1 MEPHAITDNEAR
13 WTDDFQPRRPRA
25 SPRSTPRQSCTP
37 DLEEGVEPGDS
48 TSSSGRES
56 PLTRG
61 RTGWIGAPVRQD
73 ELPPSASV
81 RRRAGPSS
89 IDVDDHRCS
98 HRLMSKDL
106 SASPEELDS
115 SILESYPTG
124 EVNLNVA
131 EILSEASGTVE
142 GSVDWSGFAG
152 HRDTFGLVQMHG
164 GLAAAAPR
172 RSLGQQPGL
181 PRTFFQRLE
190 RHVDFDTYLSI
201 RLSCRCWSA
210 AISSVRPPR
219 FATVASVLPVEII
232 QRICAQL
239 SPIDFNAARHICR
252 AWMLASLSYGLLV
265 QMLQRGGWWSAARA
279 DMARMEERSPRR
291 MLGGEWLLSKRL
303 STECSLR
310 ADWTGNGLG
319 GGIHDGSTPS
329 VLEPSLNPSNGRLA
343 FESFTLDS
351 EVDFSTALSS
361 DGHGTEEKLDASGSR
376 FTFSVCGRYLLVT
389 KDCTIYIYSLNSQAS
404 TTDRAQSPSPV
415 ERLTSLV
422 CSHRVLAVSMDT
434 SSGRFAV
441 AALLQGR
448 VGFVCDLREL
458 GTVSHRSICD
468 AYRWDP
474 VFSALREHQDPVVA
488 DPTGLSG
495 GVHDGRFSTP
505 VPPGPTETLSQ
516 RKSSDY
522 STDAPSPPYPSAMRS
537 NMPVVPELSS
547 VFYHLGSG
555 IDSPISVAICA
566 QRRCVAFGCSGAV
579 ELHWVDAFTGQE
591 LNRRFS
597 IPTGAEILY
606 FFPERNEERKIK
618 LVGSGAVPAVWGVAG
633 KEGRL
638 ESARDDPSA
647 AGGIDYY
654 NAIPLSDGAHVL
666 FADRSSAQLC
676 LGIETPPT
684 TMTIDAGY
692 MRLDT
697 RVIFDGPLAENGNRG
712 RTAPRIYETAR
723 DLRWGGRVVVGFG
736 DEVWVFAVPGDTL
749 KEGRAGERGN
759 QNEENEDDDGEAR
772 TSVLRIRGIRVGEV
786 ESLAGVGIC
795 ADGGGV
801 LVRGIGRAG
810 LFKEWRLTSRA
821 GNVKRWVVRNDGSVV
836 AREANLDEPVS
847 GAAVERDADG
857 DVVMRD
863 YIPRDSSSCYHDE
876 AAMGGE
882 SAHYDDDDDD
892 DSEGGV
898 AIEFDLDGDVVMQD
912 VGVCHGGGRGEE
924 EDEEHLDEGYFSDDT
939 GLGWGTVA
947 IHPADA
953 GCPAR
958 RDEWMEMGA
967 RIWRDG
973 EDDLWELSR
982 VEVEVFGGCKG

>member
-1 MEPHAITDNEAR
+1 MDPHAIITDNEAR
-13 WTDDFQPRRPRA
+13 WTDDDFQPRRPRA
-25 SPRSTPRQSCTP
+25 SPRPTPRRSRTP
-37 DLEEGVEPGDS
+37 DPEEEDVEPGDS

-56 PLTRG
+56 PLVRG
-61 RTGWIGAPVRQD
+61 RTGWIGAPLKQD

-142 GSVDWSGFAG
+142 GGSVGWSGFAG
-152 HRDTFGLVQMHG
+152 HRDTFGLVRMHG
-164 GLAAAAPR
+164 GLAAAAAAAAVPR
-172 RSLGQQPGL
+172 RSLGQPPGL
-181 PRTFFQRLE
+181 PRTFFRRLG

-219 FATVASVLPVEII
+219 FATGASVLPVEII

-252 AWMLASLSYGLLV
+252 AWMLASLRYELLV
-265 QMLQRGGWWSAARA
+265 QMLQSGGWWSAARA
-279 DMARMEERSPRR
+279 DITLMEEGSPRR
-291 MLGGEWLLSKRL
+291 MLGREWLLSKRL

-310 ADWTGNGLG
+310 ADWMGNGLS
-319 GGIHDGSTPS
+319 GGIRDGSTPS
-329 VLEPSLNPSNGRLA
+329 VLEPASNPTNSRLA

-351 EVDFSTALSS
+351 EVEFSAALSS
-361 DGHGTEEKLDASGSR
+361 DRHAADEKLDASGSR

-389 KDCTIYIYSLNSQAS
+389 EDCTIYIYSLNSHAS
-404 TTDRAQSPSPV
+404 ITDRAQSLSPI
-415 ERLTSLV
+415 ERLTNLV
-422 CSHRVLAVSMDT
+422 CPHRVLAVSMDT
-434 SSGRFAV
+434 SSSRFAV
-441 AALLQGR
+441 AALLQDR
-448 VGFVCDLREL
+448 VGLVYDLGEL
-458 GTVSHRSICD
+458 GAVSHRSICD

-474 VFSALREHQDPVVA
+474 GFSALREHQDPVLA
-488 DPTGLSG
+488 NPMGSSG
-495 GVHDGRFSTP
+495 GAYDGRFSAP
-505 VPPGPTETLSQ
+505 VAPGPTETLSQ

-522 STDAPSPPYPSAMRS
+522 STDAQPPPYPSATRS

-555 IDSPISVAICA
+555 IDSPVSVAICA

-579 ELHWVDAFTGQE
+579 ELHWVDAFTGQG

-597 IPTGAEILY
+597 IPAGGEILY
-606 FFPERNEERKIK
+606 FFPERKEGRKMR
-618 LVGSGAVPAVWGVAG
+618 LVGSGAVPAVGGVAG
-633 KEGRL
+633 EGGQL
-638 ESARDDPSA
+638 ESARANLSA
-647 AGGIDYY
+647 AGRIDYY
-654 NAIPLSDGAHVL
+654 NAIPLSDGTHVL
-666 FADRSSAQLC
+666 FADRTSAQLC

-692 MRLDT
+692 LRLET
-697 RVIFDGPLAENGNRG
+697 RVIFDGPLMENGNRG
-712 RTAPRIYETAR
+712 RTVPRIYETAR

-736 DEVWVFAVPGDTL
+736 DEVWVFAVPGDAL
-749 KEGRAGERGN
+749 KERRAGERGN
-759 QNEENEDDDGEAR
+759 KNEENEDDDGETR
-772 TSVLRIRGIRVGEV
+772 TSVLRIGGVRVGEV
-786 ESLAGVGIC
+786 ESLAAVDIC

-810 LFKEWRLTSRA
+810 LFKEWRLTGRA
-821 GNVKRWVVRNDGSVV
+821 ENVKRWVVQNDGSVV
-836 AREANLDEPVS
+836 AREDKLDEAVS
-847 GAAVERDADG
+847 GAAAERDADG

-863 YIPRDSSSCYHDE
+863 YIPRDSSSCYHDGE
-876 AAMGGE
+876 VMGSE

-892 DSEGGV
+892 DGEGGV
-898 AIEFDLDGDVVMQD
+898 AIEFDLDGDVIMQD
-912 VGVCHGGGRGEE
+912 VGVCYGGGRGEE
-924 EDEEHLDEGYFSDDT
+924 EDEEHLDEGYISDDT
-939 GLGWGTVA
+939 GLGWGT
-947 IHPADA
+947 
-953 GCPAR
+953 
-958 RDEWMEMGA
+958 
-967 RIWRDG
+967 
-973 EDDLWELSR
+973 
-982 VEVEVFGGCKG
+982 